1 MTSMKKLPKKKF
13 LLGRKENNIK
23 NAIFQNGA
31 VKGKNNYALVVKNIV
46 AANMVVI
53 VQDVV
58 I

>member
-1 MTSMKKLPKKKF
+1 M
-13 LLGRKENNIK
+13 K

-31 VKGKNNYALVVKNIV
+31 VKEKNNYALAVKNIV
-46 AANMVVI
+46 VANMVVI